1 MFCTFTTVVL
11 VTTTLLT
18 TRGPPQPRHDGS

>member
-1 MFCTFTTVVL
+1 MFRTFTTVL
-11 VTTTLLT
+11 LLMTTLFT